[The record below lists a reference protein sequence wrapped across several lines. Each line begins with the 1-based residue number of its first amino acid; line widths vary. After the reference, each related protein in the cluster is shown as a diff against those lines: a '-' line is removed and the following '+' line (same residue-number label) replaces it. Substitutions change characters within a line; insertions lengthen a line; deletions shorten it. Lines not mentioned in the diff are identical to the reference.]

1 MALFKYK
8 AYDQQ
13 GHFIEDTQEASDINA
28 LKKELAEKGLMVAN
42 VTEQSASVNINLPF
56 QSQKLS
62 LKDME
67 FLTSELSILL
77 NSGVKIDKGLEI
89 IARTK
94 KDATTSKV
102 VSEILKKLKSG
113 NSVSDS
119 FNTRKQDFDALYLNL
134 IAIGEKAG
142 KLPSVFSGL
151 AKDLKFQQALRAK
164 IIQALT
170 YPSVIF
176 FVCIA
181 CVLFVFNYIV
191 PQMGSIF
198 DKNDDLPVYTQLLLG
213 ASDWMIRYQLWL
225 LAGIVA
231 LIFAFAWQ
239 WQSNAFKTKMA
250 KYALSMPVVSELVKQ
265 IERIRFNSAMA
276 LMLDAGVKVDNA
288 IQAAVSNVQN
298 PVIRNSLDI
307 ANGKIKKGAPLAQSL
322 AMTPIYPEFYV
333 SLLEVGEESGALSR
347 IFGEIAERSKN
358 EFESWTDRV
367 TNILE
372 PVLILVMGGIV
383 GSVVITML
391 LSVVSVNDISI

>member
-1 MALFKYK
+1 MGIFKYK
-8 AYDQQ
+8 AYDKQ
-13 GHFIEDTQEASDINA
+13 GHFIEATQEAEDANA
-28 LKKELAEKGLMVAN
+28 LKLELQQKGLMI
-42 VTEQSASVNINLPF
+42 ASVAEQGRPLNLMLPF
-56 QSQKLS
+56 QSQKLA
-62 LKDME
+62 LKEME

-94 KDATTSKV
+94 KDLTTSKV
-102 VSEILKKLKSG
+102 VSSILKKLKVGST
-113 NSVSDS
+113 VADS
-119 FNTRKQDFDALYLNL
+119 FTTPKQDFDPLYLNL
-134 IAIGEKAG
+134 ISIGEKAG

-151 AKDLKFQQALRAK
+151 AEDLKFQQSLRAK
-164 IIQALT
+164 ITQALT
-170 YPSVIF
+170 YPSVIL
-176 FVCIA
+176 FVCVA

-198 DKNDDLPVYTQLLLG
+198 DQTDEMPIYTRILLG
-213 ASDWMIRYQLWL
+213 TSEWMIQYQLWL
-225 LAGIVA
+225 LGGILSAGLLVA
-231 LIFAFAWQ
+231 HQ
-239 WQSNAFKTKMA
+239 WQSQTFKNKVA
-250 KYALSMPVVSELVKQ
+250 RYALQMPVVSEFIKQ

-288 IQAAVSNVQN
+288 IEAAVANVQN
-298 PVIRNSLDI
+298 PMIRNSLEI

-347 IFGEIAERSKN
+347 IFGEIANRSKA
-358 EFESWTDRV
+358 EFEGWTDKI

-372 PVLILVMGGIV
+372 PLLILVMGGIV

>member
-1 MALFKYK
+1 MAVYKYK
-8 AYDQQ
+8 AYDKQ
-13 GHFIEDTQEASDINA
+13 GHFIESSQEASDVNS
-28 LKKELAEKGLMVAN
+28 LKKSLSEKGLMVASIS
-42 VTEQSASVNINLPF
+42 EQAASLNIPLPF
-56 QSQKLS
+56 KSDKLN
-62 LKDME
+62 LKDQE

-94 KDATTSKV
+94 KDPTTSKV
-102 VSEILKKLKSG
+102 TTEILRKLKNG
-113 NSVSDS
+113 DSVAEA
-119 FNTRKQDFDALYLNL
+119 FNTSKKDFDPLYLNL

-142 KLPSVFSGL
+142 KLPSVFAGL
-151 AKDLKFQQALRAK
+151 ARDLKFQQALKAK
-164 IIQALT
+164 VVQALT
-170 YPSVIF
+170 YPSVIL
-176 FVCIA
+176 FVCIV

-198 DKNDDLPVYTQLLLG
+198 NSEDELPIYTSILLG
-213 ASDWMIRYQLWL
+213 ASDWMIKYQLWL
-225 LAGIVA
+225 LAGIIA
-231 LIFAFAWQ
+231 SMFAFAYQ
-239 WQSNAFKTKMA
+239 WQSNAFKHKLSRF
-250 KYALSMPVVSELVKQ
+250 ALGLPVVSDLIKQ

-288 IQAAVSNVQN
+288 IQAAVANVQN
-298 PVIRNSLDI
+298 PMIRHSLDI

-347 IFGEIAERSKN
+347 IFSEIAERSKS
-358 EFESWTDRV
+358 EFENWTDKV

-372 PVLILVMGGIV
+372 PLLILVMGGIV

-391 LSVVSVNDISI
+391 LSVVSVNDVSI

>member
-1 MALFKYK
+1 MAVFKYK
-8 AYDQQ
+8 AYDKQ
-13 GHFIEDTQEASDINA
+13 GHFIENEQEASDIKA
-28 LKKELAEKGLMVAN
+28 LRKSLTEKGLMVASI
-42 VTEQSASVNINLPF
+42 TEQAASLNISLPF
-56 QSQKLS
+56 KSDKLN
-62 LKDME
+62 LQDLE

-94 KDATTSKV
+94 KDPTTSKV
-102 VSEILKKLKSG
+102 TNEILRKLKNG
-113 NSVSDS
+113 DSVAES
-119 FNTRKQDFDALYLNL
+119 FNTSKKDFDPLYLNL

-142 KLPSVFSGL
+142 KLPSVFAGL
-151 AKDLKFQQALRAK
+151 AKDLKFQQALKAK
-164 IIQALT
+164 VIQALT
-170 YPSVIF
+170 YPSVIL

-198 DKNDDLPVYTQLLLG
+198 NQEDELPIYTAILLG
-213 ASDWMIRYQLWL
+213 ASDWMIQYQLWL
-225 LAGIVA
+225 FGGIIA
-231 LIFAFAWQ
+231 AIAAFSYQ
-239 WQSNAFKTKMA
+239 WQVPAFKHRVSR
-250 KYALSMPVVSELVKQ
+250 YALDVPVVSDLIKQ

-288 IQAAVSNVQN
+288 IQAAVANIQN
-298 PVIRNSLDI
+298 PVVRHSLDI

-333 SLLEVGEESGALSR
+333 SLLEVGEESGELSR
-347 IFGEIAERSKN
+347 IFSEIAERSKS

-372 PVLILVMGGIV
+372 PLLILVMGGIV

-391 LSVVSVNDISI
+391 LSVVSVNDVSF

>member
-1 MALFKYK
+1 MGIFKYK
-8 AYDQQ
+8 AYDKQ
-13 GHFIEDTQEASDINA
+13 GHFIEATQEAEDANA
-28 LKKELAEKGLMVAN
+28 LKLELQQKGLMI
-42 VTEQSASVNINLPF
+42 ASVAEQGRTLNLMLPF
-56 QSQKLS
+56 QSQKLA
-62 LKDME
+62 LKEME

-94 KDATTSKV
+94 KDLTTSKV
-102 VSEILKKLKSG
+102 VSSILKKLKVGST
-113 NSVSDS
+113 VADS
-119 FNTRKQDFDALYLNL
+119 FTTPKQDFDPLYLNL
-134 IAIGEKAG
+134 ISIGEKAG

-151 AKDLKFQQALRAK
+151 AEDLKFQQSLRAK
-164 IIQALT
+164 ITQALT
-170 YPSVIF
+170 YPSVIL
-176 FVCIA
+176 FVCVA

-198 DKNDDLPVYTQLLLG
+198 DQTDEMPIYTRILLG
-213 ASDWMIRYQLWL
+213 TSEWMIQYQLWL
-225 LAGIVA
+225 LGGILSTGLLVA
-231 LIFAFAWQ
+231 HQ
-239 WQSNAFKTKMA
+239 WQSQTFKNKVA
-250 KYALSMPVVSELVKQ
+250 RYALQMPVVSEFIKQ

-288 IQAAVSNVQN
+288 IEAAVANVQN
-298 PVIRNSLDI
+298 PMIRNSLEI

-347 IFGEIAERSKN
+347 IFGEIANRSKA
-358 EFESWTDRV
+358 EFEGWTDKI

-372 PVLILVMGGIV
+372 PLLILVMGGIV

-391 LSVVSVNDISI
+391 LSVVSVNDISV